1 MAQTTTGIRSVL
13 SIPLVYETFQK
24 VVGSPRVRREL
35 VEKYVKPAPG
45 LRVLDIG
52 CGPGDLID
60 HLPGVDYTG
69 TDLSAAYIESA
80 RRRFGDRGRYLVGRV
95 SDLEATELG
104 KFDVV
109 IAKSLLHHIDEDEAL
124 HLFHSASRM
133 LAEGGRLVTLDAA
146 YTPDM
151 SRGSRFVVSRDRGQ
165 SILTPEGYEALAR
178 RAFSRSRDRGA
189 PRPAADSL
197 HPRVHV
203 LRATTG
209 PDRAG
214 TLTLTSNRRC
224 RPVSVRLRAATKRVC
239 E

>member
-95 SDLEATELG
+95 SDLEASELG

-178 RAFSRSRDRGA
+178 RAFSEVEIAVHHDLLRIPYTHVFMSCG
-189 PRPAADSL
+189 RPL
-197 HPRVHV
+197 VPTERE
-203 LRATTG
+203 R
-209 PDRAG
+209 
-214 TLTLTSNRRC
+214 
-224 RPVSVRLRAATKRVC
+224 
-239 E
+239 